1 MKGIWVIIARRLI
14 RLIPTMFGV
23 AFIVFMLMHLAP
35 RDPIELMIGEAG
47 HVTKEEIEALRREY
61 GLDKPLHEQFAA
73 FLLNALRGDFGR
85 SFSEQQPVISL
96 IKSRLPATVELSLAS
111 FLIAVVISIPLGV
124 LSAVYRDSI
133 FDRIVTLLS
142 LGGISFPS
150 FYLGLI
156 LILIFGVGLEV
167 LPISGRSTFG
177 AEPHRITGLYLLDSL
192 ITLDVRAL
200 LSSIRHLILP
210 AITLGGI
217 AVAVTV
223 RMIRANMLEVLEQDY
238 IRTARAKGLP
248 EWKVVMK
255 HALKNA
261 LIPTVSVLGLQI
273 GVLLSGNM
281 IVETVFS
288 WPGLGSLAVNG
299 IYARDYP
306 LVQGI
311 VMVYAATYVLVNLAV
326 DILYIWLNPRVEVT

>member
-35 RDPIELMIGEAG
+35 GDPIELMIGEAG

-133 FDRIVTLLS
+133 FDRIVTFLS

>member
-35 RDPIELMIGEAG
+35 GDPIELMIGEAG

>member
-35 RDPIELMIGEAG
+35 GDPIELMIGEAG

-192 ITLDVRAL
+192 ITLDVKAL

>member
-1 MKGIWVIIARRLI
+1 MRGLWVVIVRRMI
-14 RLIPTMFGV
+14 RLVPTMFGV

-35 RDPIELMIGEAG
+35 GDPIELMMGEAG
-47 HVTKEEIEALRREY
+47 HVTGEEIEALRKEY
-61 GLDKPLHEQFAA
+61 GLDRPLQEQFLRFVAHA
-73 FLLNALRGDFGR
+73 VRGDFGR
-85 SFSEQQPVISL
+85 SFSKQRPVISL
-96 IKSRLPATVELSLAS
+96 IKSRLPATVELSIVSFALAVA
-111 FLIAVVISIPLGV
+111 LSIPLGV
-124 LSAVYRDSI
+124 LSAVYRGSI

-150 FYLGLI
+150 FYLGI
-156 LILIFGVGLEV
+156 VLILIFGVTLEM
-167 LPISGRSTFG
+167 LPISGRSTYG
-177 AEPHRITGLYLLDSL
+177 EEPIRITGFYLIDSL
-192 ITLDVRAL
+192 ITGNFRAFISTL
-200 LSSIRHLILP
+200 KHLILP
-210 AITLGGI
+210 ALTLGGM

-223 RMIRANMLEVLEQDY
+223 RMVRANMIEVLEQDY

-255 HALKNA
+255 HGLKNA

-288 WPGLGSLAVNG
+288 WPGLGSLAVEG

-311 VMVYAATYVLVNLAV
+311 VMIYSATYVFVNLAV
-326 DILYIWLNPRVEVT
+326 DILYTWLNPRVEVT